1 MKDRSNNRSQ
11 NTGKCNINATQTKT
25 QNTGN
30 CNVNIAQQ
38 KHKIQG
44 NCNANITHKTQIQ
57 GNCNANI
64 TQIQC
69 NCNANITEPEIR
81 GPSGLWVFRTAS
93 GHTNQNMEG
102 LGHMYLSENMW
113 HLVGQ
118 LKLPILLLETPCPSV
133 GPSVRNV
140 FYPHLTRT
148 HTNLMSERAR

>member
-64 TQIQC
+64 TQ
-69 NCNANITEPEIR
+69 PEIQGTFWALGLQDSQWPYKSKYGR
-81 GPSGLWVFRTAS
+81 PWPYVPFGKYVTSCWAAKITHMPIIPLKAKTTMLNATNTAQGLSG
-93 GHTNQNMEG
+93 
-102 LGHMYLSENMW
+102 
-113 HLVGQ
+113 
-118 LKLPILLLETPCPSV
+118 
-133 GPSVRNV
+133 
-140 FYPHLTRT
+140 
-148 HTNLMSERAR
+148 ARQVNI

>member
-30 CNVNIAQQ
+30 CNENIAQQ

-57 GNCNANI
+57 G
-64 TQIQC
+64 

-102 LGHMYLSENMW
+102 LGHMYLSENM
-113 HLVGQ
+113 
-118 LKLPILLLETPCPSV
+118 
-133 GPSVRNV
+133 
-140 FYPHLTRT
+140 
-148 HTNLMSERAR
+148 